1 MAHTFAMTIL
11 RKLSVA
17 EDHWAIQ
24 VSFALCLAG
33 LPAWLITL
41 YWNAPVDL

>member
-1 MAHTFAMTIL
+1 MAHTFAMAIL

-24 VSFALCLAG
+24 VSFALCVAG
-33 LPAWLITL
+33 LAAWPITL
-41 YWNAPVDL
+41 YLNAPVDF